1 MTIWTINLYVLIA
14 ALLLTILFRQIRKP
28 KSIVLEIL
36 KNFVGAYFVFS
47 GIIKAIDP
55 AGTGIKMEEYF
66 EIFTQYVPFLSGVWH
81 ALASQ
86 ALNFSMFMIILEIFL
101 GFALILGA
109 IPRVTV
115 WMLLLLVAFFTVL
128 TGFSHL
134 TGKVT
139 DCGCFGD
146 FIKLTPK
153 VSFYKDLVLLALI
166 IPLFVNWKKISPL
179 FPAAPRHWALF
190 FLTLGSS
197 VFAYMNIYY
206 EPIVDFRP
214 YKTNVNIPACL
225 KLPPNA
231 IPYKYESVF
240 IYENIK
246 TGEKK
251 EFAYDKL
258 MDINYEEWKWD
269 STMTVM
275 TQKGDDPKCKDF
287 AISGES
293 GEDLTALYMNYDEFI
308 FHVILPDIKKV
319 SEDGLKELD
328 PILMAAG
335 EAGYKVDFLTGSSIP
350 DVKKYLADRNMNY
363 EVYNTDATPLKTI
376 MRANPGLLILK
387 KGTIMAKYHH
397 HDLPDFKEIKET
409 ILEPQKAKD

>member
-28 KSIVLEIL
+28 KSLVLEIL
-36 KNFVGAYFVFS
+36 KNFVGSYFVFS

-66 EIFTQYVPFLSGVWH
+66 EIFTQYIPFLSGLWH
-81 ALASQ
+81 ALAEQ

-109 IPRVTV
+109 IPRITV
-115 WMLLLLVAFFTVL
+115 LLLLLIILFFTIL

-153 VSFYKDLVLLALI
+153 TSFYKDLILLALI
-166 IPLFVNWKKISPL
+166 LPLVLQWKKISSL
-179 FPAAPRHWALF
+179 FQNAPRYWALF
-190 FLTLGSS
+190 FLTLGAS

-206 EPIVDFRP
+206 EPIIDFRP
-214 YKTNVNIPACL
+214 YKSSVNIPTCL

-231 IPYKYESVF
+231 KPYIYESVF
-240 IYENIK
+240 LYENIK

-258 MDINYEEWKWD
+258 MDINFEEWKWD

-275 TQKGDDPKCKDF
+275 IQKGDDPQCKDF
-287 AISGES
+287 AIIDENRG
-293 GEDLTALYMNYDEFI
+293 DLTGTFMIDNEYT
-308 FHVILPDIKKV
+308 FHVIIPDIKKASV
-319 SEDGLKELD
+319 EGLKAMDVL
-328 PILMAAG
+328 LT
-335 EAGYKVDFLTGSSIP
+335 EAKDNKYKVSVLTGSSIP
-350 DVKKYLADRNMNY
+350 DVKNILKGYNMDY

-387 KGTIMAKYHH
+387 KGTIIAKYHY
-397 HDLPDFKEIKET
+397 HDLPDFKALKEN
-409 ILEPQKAKD
+409 ILDPKTDKD